1 MKKQKGYAIGAVVLV
16 AIILIVIF
24 MRPKGMSIIPN
35 EYVKVTCSGLNGEGK
50 ARISFDAQ
58 SFLNDIKAEKKLK
71 PAQESE
77 IQGLLA
83 NADQY
88 FQLSKNEELSN
99 GDELSIESSMPSDF
113 FKPYKIKIKN
123 DDVTYT
129 VAGLTDMQILDLTQ
143 YGVTEFKGFEGHG
156 YVNAYMDYEKL
167 YHAAVDMVKKVDDSE
182 QAERYITDELYDD
195 LYQSVINVSA
205 SKYEDI
211 SNGDKITVTYSVNE
225 EHDRI
230 EKYGIVFQG
239 GEVEWKAEGL
249 EEVETINLEDYLTA
263 EFRGYNGAGE
273 LSVSIDY
280 EKLSADLSEKIPDKR
295 NDLTLQEVVSQIESY
310 ISYYFD
316 LDGEKTSGISNGD
329 EIRIFAETEE
339 SQPYISVVGF
349 EVKSGEKNVT
359 AEGLE
364 EPQEVDLMDILNISF
379 SGICPSIDVEKELD
393 MEHPLYNYLD
403 EDSYYEI
410 PYEISAQNGDTL
422 DITLEYDE
430 EAALRAGYKVT
441 NNEKSYEISGLDT
454 YNFTLESVDAENLQ
468 SVEKDLK
475 EQIHSILLNNEN
487 ELLENLT
494 ENKGLILWN
503 QVKTGLNKIVK
514 VYAEHSYYD
523 GNKVAF
529 VYEATVPVMGQ
540 DENVSYYS
548 VSIVNYLSSVVEK
561 ADGSLD
567 VTEDNMDGYEIFYS
581 EESLEEA
588 LTEMEDSFGV
598 EEGTEREIT
607 AVTNEKLEE
616 ELKNDESEK
625 ETQKSNIP
633 EASPAESMAVIPEI
647 SKEASDRA
655 AAMIEYDGH
664 RYYRFDTAVTWKE
677 AKELCEK
684 AGGSL
689 VTITS
694 WTEQSVIK
702 KLVEDGTLEQYWI
715 GATDETLEGQW
726 RWTTGEEAAYNGWYN
741 NQPDNYDEKEHYAC
755 SKKAYDCYWNDAINE
770 EEETGYILE
779 VWDQQMETAQYLA
792 ESDTLIHQNEVS
804 YDSYDEDSY
813 GNFSYGVIAYNTS
826 QNGWTQYKL
835 NGEYEKLSGE
845 TAVYAEAESGVSMD
859 FAVFGDGKLLYRQ
872 SSITRQ
878 SAPQSFAVDVS
889 GVQTLTIAV
898 RNMGEY
904 SYNGYLL
911 LNKAKLY
918 QADQKVVQKVDRIQK
933 LDQIDAR
940 EYQFDLGLWQDAL
953 GNLHDGYKRFDAAY
967 DSYAAWNLDKKYQT
981 FSGKFV
987 LGKDTGADVSL
998 KVQVYGDEELLFE
1011 SSGYDK
1017 TKDVLEFSL
1026 DVTDKKVLKIVTD
1039 DEKEGRNAYLYL
1051 VDDLLTGSAESE
1063 AQTEK
1068 EEEPKESEATEV
1080 TAWDMADTQ
1089 TEAVPEPS
1097 ETSDTVDKDTVKTY
1111 KKLAEIEDKIAAS
1124 ESYEYQEK
1132 IYDSHGKEY
1141 VSSYVLDASYNAWVT
1156 YDLDGMYTEISGILS
1171 TYEDT
1176 EENANL
1182 NIGFFGDGKL
1192 LYTVKD
1198 ISGWEKAMPFTVD
1211 VTGVKKLTIKTSN
1224 TGEYSYGWLLLNDT
1238 ILKEA
1243 GKQTINGEAAHLEN
1257 QQLVDSSDME
1267 YESGLFKNAYG
1278 EIYEDSYCFYTSNNG
1293 FAVYL
1298 LDGKYT
1304 EFSGVVCTGGKTNS
1318 EGTGKIQIYSDDEL
1332 IFEQDGI
1339 TKMTETI
1346 PFTLDVT
1353 GKKNLKIIVSN
1364 SSEEE
1369 IGAVYLA
1376 GDLLR

>member
-1 MKKQKGYAIGAVVLV
+1 MKKQKGYVIGAVVLA

-24 MRPKGMSIIPN
+24 MRPKGMSIVPN

-58 SFLNDIKAEKKLK
+58 SFLNDIKAEKKMK

-77 IQGLLA
+77 IQGFLA
-83 NADQY
+83 KADQY
-88 FQLSKNEELSN
+88 FQLSKNEGLSN

-113 FKPYKIKIKN
+113 FKSYKIKIKN

-156 YVNAYMDYEKL
+156 YVNAYIDYEKL
-167 YHAAVDMVKKVDDSE
+167 YNAAVDLVKKVEDSE
-182 QAERYITDELYDD
+182 QAEQYIADELYGD
-195 LYQSVINVSA
+195 LYQSVVSVSA

-211 SNGDKITVTYSVNE
+211 SNGDEITVTYSVNE

-239 GEVEWKAEGL
+239 GEVKWKAEGL
-249 EEVETINLEDYLTA
+249 EEVETLEIEDYLTA
-263 EFRGYNGAGE
+263 EFKGYNGAGE
-273 LSVSIDY
+273 LRVSIDY

-295 NDLTLQEVVSQIESY
+295 NDLTVQEVVSQIESY

-339 SQPYISVVGF
+339 NQPYISVVGF

-393 MEHPLYNYLD
+393 TEHPLYNYLD
-403 EDSYYEI
+403 EDSYYDI

-430 EAALRAGYKVT
+430 EAVLKAGYKVI

-454 YNFTLESVDAENLQ
+454 YDFTLESVDAENLQ
-468 SVEKDLK
+468 SLEANLK
-475 EQIHSILLNNEN
+475 QQVNTILLNNEN

-503 QVKTGLNKIVK
+503 KVKTGLNKIVK
-514 VYAEHSYYD
+514 VYADNTYYD
-523 GNKVAF
+523 GNKAAF
-529 VYEATVPVMGQ
+529 VYEAAVPVMGQ
-540 DENVSYYS
+540 DETVSYYS
-548 VSIVNYLSSVVEK
+548 VYIANNLNNIIEK
-561 ADGSLD
+561 PDGTIEL
-567 VTEDNMDGYEIFYS
+567 TEYSMDGYDMFYS

-588 LTEMEDSFGV
+588 LTEMADFFGV

-607 AVTNEKLEE
+607 TVENEHLEE
-616 ELKNDESEK
+616 ELKMDESEK
-625 ETQKSNIP
+625 ETQTSNIQ
-633 EASPAESMAVIPEI
+633 EASPAESTAVIPEI
-647 SKEASDRA
+647 SKEASDGA
-655 AAMIEYDGH
+655 AAMVEYDGH
-664 RYYRFDTAVTWKE
+664 RYYRFDTAVTWRE

-689 VTITS
+689 ATITS
-694 WTEQSVIK
+694 WTEQNVVK
-702 KLVEDGTLEQYWI
+702 KLVEDGTQEQYWI
-715 GATDETLEGQW
+715 GATDEALEGQW
-726 RWTTGEEAAYNGWYN
+726 KWTTGEEATYDGWHN
-741 NQPDNYDEKEHYAC
+741 NQPDNYDGKEHYAC
-755 SKKAYDCYWNDAINE
+755 IKKAFDYYWNDAINE
-770 EEETGYILE
+770 EEGTGYILE
-779 VWDQQMETAQYLA
+779 VWDQKMETAQYLA

-804 YDSYDEDSY
+804 YDAYDEDSY
-813 GNFSYGVIAYNTS
+813 GNLSYGVIAYNTS

-845 TAVYAEAESGVSMD
+845 IAVYAEAESGVSMD
-859 FAVFGDGKLLYRQ
+859 FAIFGDGKLLYKQ

-878 SAPQSFAVDVS
+878 SVPQSFVVNVS

-898 RNMGEY
+898 RNLGEY

-918 QADQKVVQKVDRIQK
+918 QADQKSVQNEGYRIQD

-940 EYQFDLGLWQDAL
+940 EYQGDTMLWQDAL
-953 GNLHDGYKRFDAAY
+953 GNLHDGYRRFDASY

-1017 TKDVLEFSL
+1017 TKDILEFSL
-1026 DVTDKKVLKIVTD
+1026 DVTDKKVLKIVTE

-1051 VDDLLTGSAESE
+1051 VDDMLTTSAEAE
-1063 AQTEK
+1063 EK
-1068 EEEPKESEATEV
+1068 MEEEQKAIEV

-1089 TEAVPEPS
+1089 TEAASEPS
-1097 ETSDTVDKDTVKTY
+1097 NTVDKNTVKTY

-1124 ESYEYQEK
+1124 ESYTYQEK
-1132 IYDSHGKEY
+1132 IFDSHGKEY
-1141 VSSYVLDASYNAWVT
+1141 VSSYVLDASYDAWVT

-1171 TYEDT
+1171 TYENT
-1176 EENANL
+1176 NENANM

-1192 LYTVKD
+1192 LYTIKD
-1198 ISGWEKAMPFTVD
+1198 ISGWEKAMPFAVD
-1211 VTGVKKLTIKTSN
+1211 VTGVKNLTIKTSN
-1224 TGEYSYGWLLLNDT
+1224 AGEYSYGWLLLNDT

-1243 GKQTINGEAAHLEN
+1243 EKQIIHGEAAQLED

-1267 YESGLFKNAYG
+1267 YKAGLFKNSYG
-1278 EIYEDSYCFYTSNNG
+1278 EIYEDAHCFYTSNNG

-1304 EFSGVVCTGGKTNS
+1304 EFSGVVCTGKETNS
-1318 EGTGKIQIYSDDEL
+1318 EGTAKIQIYADDEL

-1353 GKKNLKIIVSN
+1353 GKKNLKITVSN

-1369 IGAVYLA
+1369 IDSIYLA
-1376 GDLLR
+1376 GDILR